1 MKRAAIIAAI
11 LLPCLSIPAAG
22 QNLRTAVA
30 GVVRI
35 DPAAPEGAGIALRY
49 NEAVGIMLPD
59 NPLFIEGIEIELRI
73 PRQFQGAESSVAWTL
88 YGAVRPDPGA
98 GFDYVAETV
107 VSQLLPSRVS
117 MVLRIPLVQNH
128 GMRSSPFYTLI
139 PSVQGPGKYPLLFKL
154 SPAGKGLSAAME
166 SAEFRAIVRPVLGNE
181 GGIRVVLPPE
191 QAGLKYQIFVDD
203 QPANVHDG
211 LVIASRGLRTIRV
224 TAPGYK
230 DEVVSV
236 AVEPG
241 VIRVADI
248 DLQPDVP
255 RLSIFAPQGAVVS
268 LNGQVIPPA
277 EWASVALEPGDHTV
291 NCRIGDYTISRRF
304 SAARGKRYTLELNI
318 ELTIRSEP

>member
-11 LLPCLSIPAAG
+11 LFPCLCVPASG
-22 QNLRTAVA
+22 QSLRTAVA

-35 DPAAPEGAGIALRY
+35 DPAAPDGAGVSLRY
-49 NEAVGIMLPD
+49 NEAVGILLPEK
-59 NPLFIEGIEIELRI
+59 PLFIEGLEIELRI
-73 PRQFQGAESSVAWTL
+73 PRQFQGAESSVAWSL
-88 YGAVRPDPGA
+88 YGAVRPEPGP
-98 GFDYVAETV
+98 GFDYAAETI

-117 MVLRIPLVQNH
+117 MVLRIPLVQGH
-128 GMRSSPFYTLI
+128 GMRSNPFYTLI

-166 SAEFRAIVRPVLGNE
+166 AAEFKVIVRPVLGNE

-191 QAGLKYQIFVDD
+191 QAALKYQVFVDD
-203 QPANVHDG
+203 QPANVLDG
-211 LVIASRGLRTIRV
+211 LVIAARGLRAVRV
-224 TAPGYK
+224 TAPGFK

-241 VIRVADI
+241 IVRVAEM

-268 LNGQVIPPA
+268 LNGQIIPPA
-277 EWASVALEPGDHTV
+277 EWASFAMEPGEQTV
-291 NCRIGDYTISRRF
+291 NCKIGDYTINRRF
-304 SAARGKRYTLELNI
+304 TAARGKRYTLELNI
-318 ELTIRSEP
+318 ELNIRSEP